1 MKNEIYIVSH
11 KDLKLPSNELYYPLQ
26 VGKKNSRYAG
36 YLQDDTGDNISAKNP
51 YYCELTAQYWAWKNR
66 SAAIQGIVHYRRF
79 FADSLTHNQVITR
92 QPFKSILDTTFLEK
106 LLTNHQMI
114 LPPKQT
120 FWEPNLWLHYRFQ
133 HQTVGMEK
141 VREVI
146 KELFPSYLA
155 AFNQVMFHQR
165 SAHMYNMLIAK
176 RPLFS
181 AYSDWLFSVLAA
193 TEKNLDIR
201 NFSRYEQRVFGFLSE
216 FLLNVWIKK
225 NQIDIVEV
233 PLIFTEHRNYLTEA
247 GKFLR
252 RRLVKQSQLKTKLS
266 IKDSK
271 FY

>member
-1 MKNEIYIVSH
+1 MVALS
-11 KDLKLPSNELYYPLQ
+11 LSTSNSWYGE
-26 VGKKNSRYAG
+26 
-36 YLQDDTGDNISAKNP
+36 
-51 YYCELTAQYWAWKNR
+51 
-66 SAAIQGIVHYRRF
+66 
-79 FADSLTHNQVITR
+79 
-92 QPFKSILDTTFLEK
+92 
-106 LLTNHQMI
+106 
-114 LPPKQT
+114 
-120 FWEPNLWLHYRFQ
+120 
-133 HQTVGMEK
+133 

-176 RPLFS
+176 QPLFS